1 MTDARD
7 AMTPVPE
14 QPVHIVPYDESWPSR
29 FEQERTIMDRVIG
42 GWVVGGIEHVGSTAV
57 PGLVAKPV
65 IDIMVGVESLEASR
79 AAIPVLGEIE
89 YCYFP
94 YRPDVMHWFC
104 KPSPSFRTHHL
115 HLIPFRS
122 RLWVERLAFR
132 DYLRGHTDVAV
143 EYAELK
149 QRLAAQHRLDRE
161 AYTDA
166 KTPFV
171 ERIVKIALAEKH

>member
-1 MTDARD
+1 
-7 AMTPVPE
+7 MTPTPE
-14 QPVHIVPYDESWPSR
+14 ASIHIVPYDESWPAR
-29 FEQERTIMDRVIG
+29 FEQERAILDRVLGSWIAG
-42 GWVVGGIEHVGSTAV
+42 GVEHVGSTAV
-57 PGLVAKPV
+57 PGLAAKPV

-79 AAIPVLGEIE
+79 AAIPVLAKIE

-94 YRPDVMHWFC
+94 YRPDLMHWFC

-122 RLWVERLAFR
+122 RLWTERLAFR
-132 DYLRGHTDVAV
+132 DYLREHADVAA

-149 QRLAAQHRLDRE
+149 QRLATQYPHDRE

-166 KTPFV
+166 KTLFV
-171 ERIVKIALAEKH
+171 ERIVKLALMEKL

>member
-1 MTDARD
+1 
-7 AMTPVPE
+7 MTPIPE
-14 QPVHIVPYDESWPSR
+14 QPIDIVPYDESWPSR
-29 FEQERTIMDRVIG
+29 FEQERAILDRVIR
-42 GWVVGGIEHVGSTAV
+42 GWVVGAIEHVGSTAV
-57 PGLVAKPV
+57 PGLAAKPV

-79 AAIPVLGEIE
+79 AAIPVLSKIE

-104 KPSPSFRTHHL
+104 KPSPSLRTHHL
-115 HLIPFRS
+115 HLIPFQS
-122 RLWVERLAFR
+122 RLWLERLAFC
-132 DYLRGHTDVAV
+132 DYLRRHADVAA

-149 QRLAAQHRLDRE
+149 RHLAAQHRLDRE

-171 ERIVKIALAEKH
+171 ERILKLALAKKP

>member
-1 MTDARD
+1 
-7 AMTPVPE
+7 MTPIPE
-14 QPVHIVPYDESWPSR
+14 QPIHIVPYDDSWPTR
-29 FEQERTIMDRVIG
+29 FEQERAILDRAIG
-42 GWVVGGIEHVGSTAV
+42 GWVVGTIEHVGSSAV
-57 PGLVAKPV
+57 PGLAAKPV

-94 YRPDVMHWFC
+94 YRPDSMHWFC

-122 RLWVERLAFR
+122 RLWNERLAFR
-132 DYLRGHTDVAV
+132 DYLRAHTDIAT

-149 QRLAAQHRLDRE
+149 QRLAEQHRLDRE
-161 AYTDA
+161 AYTEA

-171 ERIVKIALAEKH
+171 ERILKIALAEKR